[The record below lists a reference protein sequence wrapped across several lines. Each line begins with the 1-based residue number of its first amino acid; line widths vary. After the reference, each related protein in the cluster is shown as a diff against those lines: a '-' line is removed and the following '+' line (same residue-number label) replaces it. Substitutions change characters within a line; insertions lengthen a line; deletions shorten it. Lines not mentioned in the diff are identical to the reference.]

1 MRFLGAFEAAGS
13 RRALILACL
22 LGVCAL
28 IYYFGEL
35 VDIAGWDS
43 LRWGFFYGVHDT
55 QRLLFL
61 APILYAGYFFRT
73 KGALIATLVS
83 LIVCLPRAIL
93 ISHFPYPL
101 AREVAFM
108 MIAGALGVALAKL
121 RSKYGSPRTTES
133 RADANEAGRL
143 HAATEETRAFLT
155 FGYLEVHLANQ
166 MVKRHGQVVKL
177 TRTEY
182 ALLAYLISNAGRVV
196 SHTEILQRVWGPE
209 YGTENEYLRTFIGQL
224 RRKLEDDPSNPC
236 FIRTEPRQ
244 GYRFVPPT

>member
-13 RRALILACL
+13 RRVLILTCL

-35 VDIAGWDS
+35 VDFAGWDN

-61 APILYAGYFFRT
+61 APILYAGYFFKT

-108 MIAGALGVALAKL
+108 IIAGALGVALAKL
-121 RSKYGSPRTTES
+121 RSKYGSHRTTES
-133 RADANEAGRL
+133 RTEANEAERL
-143 HAATEETRAFLT
+143 PPATEVKRI
-155 FGYLEVHLANQ
+155 FGDLEIHLANQ
-166 MVKRHGQVVKL
+166 TVKRHGQVVKL

-196 SHTEILQRVWGPE
+196 CHTEILQKVWGPE

-236 FIRTEPRQ
+236 FIRTEPRR
-244 GYRFVPPT
+244 GYYFVPPT